1 MRPNDTFQ
9 TPQLPQRDLQVPER
23 DAAINVVRGQLD
35 ALYSGQN
42 SASESHGIVTPQ
54 AAASPSTSQ
63 PAQNSDNTQQPE
75 EQWQQYH
82 TAWQNYYQKYYE
94 RYYTEHVH
102 KAIKDQPLGTQAIRA
117 TAHTSQQISDAVADT
132 PSKEKQEALLDLK
145 QKLITNVEES
155 AKKARKSRHFL
166 PIAAAIC
173 VVIVFAFL
181 QYNRVLISN
190 VKAYVTP
197 GSINPQ
203 NIVVD
208 PTADAKV
215 GPEPKLIIPK
225 INVDVPVVY
234 GVTTDNNEQMKAME
248 AGVAHWP
255 GASFASSMPG
265 QTGNTV
271 LAGHSSNDM
280 FDKGKFKFV
289 FVQLDKLD
297 KGDTIYANYEGKR
310 YTYTVTGKDVV
321 TPTGWQSVIKE
332 TTKPMLVLVTCTPI
346 GTAEKRLLISAE
358 QVSPDPN
365 AAAAPTSSQSPD
377 AGGGMPGNSP
387 TFVERIFGSR

>member
-35 ALYSGQN
+35 ALYSGQD
-42 SASESHGIVTPQ
+42 SASESQ
-54 AAASPSTSQ
+54 ATTTHQAASPSTSQ
-63 PAQNSDNTQQPE
+63 PAQNSDNTQQPG

-102 KAIKDQPLGTQAIRA
+102 KAIKDQPLGTQAIKA
-117 TAHTSQQISDAVADT
+117 TAHTSQQISDAVTDT

-197 GSINPQ
+197 GSINIGDQ
-203 NIVVD
+203 YSVVLQEC
-208 PTADAKV
+208 K
-215 GPEPKLIIPK
+215 
-225 INVDVPVVY
+225 Y
-234 GVTTDNNEQMKAME
+234 Y
-248 AGVAHWP
+248 H
-255 GASFASSMPG
+255 
-265 QTGNTV
+265 NT
-271 LAGHSSNDM
+271 
-280 FDKGKFKFV
+280 
-289 FVQLDKLD
+289 
-297 KGDTIYANYEGKR
+297 Y
-310 YTYTVTGKDVV
+310 
-321 TPTGWQSVIKE
+321 
-332 TTKPMLVLVTCTPI
+332 
-346 GTAEKRLLISAE
+346 
-358 QVSPDPN
+358 
-365 AAAAPTSSQSPD
+365 
-377 AGGGMPGNSP
+377 
-387 TFVERIFGSR
+387 